1 MGYRRILGI
10 LDGKR
15 ALITGAG
22 QGLGHSY
29 AIFMAREGASIVA
42 NDIDG
47 PAAAQTVREIE
58 TAGGKAIPHTGN
70 IGHWDTAKE
79 AVQLSISTFGSIDVV
94 VNNAGI
100 THEAELKDETEEHL
114 DSILETNLKG
124 TFAVAYHAVHQMM
137 TQGSGSIVNVTSGA
151 QAGHS
156 GRSAYSASKG
166 AVAGFTFAWAQ
177 ELAPHGIRVN
187 AISPTAQTRMS
198 EPLPPGSEPPA
209 LRRPENVAPLV
220 AYLSSD
226 EASHVTGQV
235 LRLNRDVLSLFSP
248 PRPGF
253 EAIHEEAWTLEAI
266 RQHFGTTIGMH
277 LEPIGVT
284 AQGYMYQDGV
294 S

>member
-114 DSILETNLKG
+114 DSLLDICLGPRTRTPRNSSECDISHGPDTHVRAA
-124 TFAVAYHAVHQMM
+124 TAW
-137 TQGSGSIVNVTSGA
+137 IGA
-151 QAGHS
+151 A
-156 GRSAYSASKG
+156 RSAPSRERS
-166 AVAGFTFAWAQ
+166 T
-177 ELAPHGIRVN
+177 P
-187 AISPTAQTRMS
+187 
-198 EPLPPGSEPPA
+198 
-209 LRRPENVAPLV
+209 
-220 AYLSSD
+220 SS
-226 EASHVTGQV
+226 
-235 LRLNRDVLSLFSP
+235 LSL
-248 PRPGF
+248 
-253 EAIHEEAWTLEAI
+253 
-266 RQHFGTTIGMH
+266 
-277 LEPIGVT
+277 
-284 AQGYMYQDGV
+284 
-294 S
+294 